1 MAAQSVVDMRG
12 TCDLHIHSAPCIFNR
27 VADDLGMAQMARD
40 AGQAA
45 IILKSHHESTVSRAA
60 AVQRLVP
67 EVHVYGS
74 LTLNW
79 FTGGLVPVAVE
90 AGLRQ
95 GAKEIWMP
103 TIHAARH
110 GAVYGVLGDYGTFS
124 VAGMKSK
131 VDGIRLMAD
140 GKLLP
145 AVQEIVSLI
154 AEHDAILGTGH
165 IDRQE
170 TYALV
175 KAALAAGVKKILVTH
190 PHDHFVR
197 FDDESLLELVEMGC
211 MLELCSGG
219 VQPVPGYA
227 TIGMVSD
234 TIKRIGPEHII
245 ISSDAGAPRK
255 PVPVECTRVYGNCL
269 LSCGITVEQF
279 NLMAK
284 TNPQRLVGITAH

>member
-1 MAAQSVVDMRG
+1 MARQPVVDMRG
-12 TCDLHIHSAPCIFNR
+12 TCDLHIHSGPCIFNR
-27 VADDLGMAQMARD
+27 VADDLGIAQMARE

-60 AVQRLVP
+60 AVQRQVP
-67 EVHVYGS
+67 EVCVFGS

-79 FTGGLVPVAVE
+79 FTGGLVPAAVE
-90 AGLRQ
+90 VALRQ

-124 VAGMKSK
+124 MAGMQTK
-131 VDGIRLMAD
+131 VEGITLLAD
-140 GKLLP
+140 GRLKP
-145 AVQEIVSLI
+145 EVEDIVRLI

-175 KAALAAGVKKILVTH
+175 KAARAAGVNKILITH

-227 TIGMVSD
+227 TIQMVSD
-234 TIKRIGPEHII
+234 TMKRIGPEHII

-269 LSCGITVEQF
+269 LSRGITVEQF
-279 NLMAK
+279 DLMAK
-284 TNPQRLVGITAH
+284 TNPRRLVGLADS